1 MNTTARSTVDDGAN
15 SRRRPRHAI
24 AGVVEVTDCM
34 TERTVGMLGNLSE
47 TGMLLIAK
55 VALVDDALYQFRF
68 QLDGPAQQA
77 PIEVGAHLL
86 WQDHANAPGQTWAG
100 LRFINLPEPHR
111 QRLRDWLARPARA
124 S

>member
-1 MNTTARSTVDDGAN
+1 MSATPQPAATDDGAN
-15 SRRRPRHAI
+15 ARRRPRRAI

-55 VALVDDALYQFRF
+55 VPLVDDALYQFRF
-68 QLDGPAQQA
+68 QLDGAAQQA

-86 WQDHANAPGQTWAG
+86 WQDHASAPGQTWAG

-111 QRLRDWLARPARA
+111 QRLRDWLTRPA
-124 S
+124 